1 MTGFGSGE
9 APLGGGRV
17 VIEIRGVNHRF
28 LDVRV
33 RVGREL
39 ADLAPFV
46 EGLVRERMARGRYD
60 VGVRGEH
67 AVTLAPALD
76 KARAREAY
84 KALCEL
90 RDELDPGGPVPL
102 ALLASVP
109 DLFGRPIDG
118 EIDEAKAAARA
129 AFDAALRSLD
139 EMRQK
144 EGGALA
150 SDLARRL
157 TFVRALARSIA
168 ERAPEITEAHRKR
181 LSERVDRMRISGLV
195 VDTARIETEVA
206 LLADRSDVTEEL
218 VRLESHCEQLEAL
231 FASPEPVGRRLDFLL
246 QEMAREANTVSSK
259 SPDAPVAHAVVEM
272 KAEIERMREQVQNI
286 E

>member
-46 EGLVRERMARGRYD
+46 EGLVREKMARGRYD
-60 VGVRGEH
+60 VGVRGEQ

-76 KARAREAY
+76 KARARQAY

-90 RDELDPGGPVPL
+90 RDELDPGGAVPL

-109 DLFGRPIDG
+109 DLFARPLDG
-118 EIDEAKAAARA
+118 EIDQAKAAARA

-150 SDLARRL
+150 GDLARRL
-157 TFVRALARSIA
+157 ALVRSLARSIA

-181 LSERVDRMRISGLV
+181 LSERVERMRISGLGI
-195 VDTARIETEVA
+195 DAARIETEVA
-206 LLADRSDVTEEL
+206 LLADRSDITEEL

-246 QEMAREANTVSSK
+246 QEMAREANTVSAK